1 LAPPRPLQESV
12 RRSVYRFA
20 ALALGLAAASL
31 PLSRPAHA
39 QVASIQTLGNPPP
52 GFNQICSDVRVSGNG
67 LVVVGTV
74 LDGSPQEAF
83 RWTQAT
89 GLVPLGGAPGGFS
102 SSSANG
108 VSFDGSVI
116 GGSVTNNTLGVSH
129 AMRWTS
135 TGGMPSLGRL
145 PGGSSGGFAWL
156 TACSNDG
163 SVMVGSSGWFSGG
176 SNFGQEVIRWT
187 QTGGLVSLGDLPSG
201 SYYSYATGVSASV
214 ST

>member
-1 LAPPRPLQESV
+1 
-12 RRSVYRFA
+12 
-20 ALALGLAAASL
+20 
-31 PLSRPAHA
+31 
-39 QVASIQTLGNPPP
+39 
-52 GFNQICSDVRVSGNG
+52 
-67 LVVVGTV
+67 
-74 LDGSPQEAF
+74 
-83 RWTQAT
+83 
-89 GLVPLGGAPGGFS
+89 VPLGGAPGGFS

-163 SVMVGSSGWFSGG
+163 SIMVGSSGWFSGG
-176 SNFGQEVIRWT
+176 SNFGQEAIKWT
-187 QTGGLVSLGDLPSG
+187 QAGGLVSLGDLPGG
-201 SYYSYATGVSASV
+201 SYYSYATGVSASG